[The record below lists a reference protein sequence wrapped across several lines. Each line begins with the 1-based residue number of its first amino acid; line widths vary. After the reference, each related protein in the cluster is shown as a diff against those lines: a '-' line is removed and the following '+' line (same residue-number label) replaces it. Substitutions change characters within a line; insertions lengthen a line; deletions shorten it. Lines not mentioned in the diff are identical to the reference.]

1 MEFLDETKV
10 LLVYISI
17 IVSIDREK
25 TDQSTF
31 DRGTAR
37 KSEVPVGKKKSFE
50 VMDKDTEGFLLA
62 ADGWLVYVRM
72 SSYSCCIIILN
83 HFVHIWIIW
92 PYYIPFSLS
101 VHLGSSNPVFSHPN
115 WLRNWLNQRIRTTR
129 YRKLATNQ
137 KAQNMYVKYTG
148 IRVSCVFLPRL
159 EVFNNRL
166 DIFHTLAGL
175 GWVSCLFEERVVF
188 LDVNWSNVSSVA

>member
-37 KSEVPVGKKKSFE
+37 KSEVGKKKSFE

-83 HFVHIWIIW
+83 HFVHI
-92 PYYIPFSLS
+92 
-101 VHLGSSNPVFSHPN
+101 
-115 WLRNWLNQRIRTTR
+115 
-129 YRKLATNQ
+129 
-137 KAQNMYVKYTG
+137 
-148 IRVSCVFLPRL
+148 
-159 EVFNNRL
+159 
-166 DIFHTLAGL
+166 
-175 GWVSCLFEERVVF
+175 
-188 LDVNWSNVSSVA
+188 

>member
-1 MEFLDETKV
+1 MKQKFYWSTY
-10 LLVYISI
+10 LLLYQLI
-17 IVSIDREK
+17 EKK

-83 HFVHIWIIW
+83 HFVHI
-92 PYYIPFSLS
+92 
-101 VHLGSSNPVFSHPN
+101 
-115 WLRNWLNQRIRTTR
+115 
-129 YRKLATNQ
+129 
-137 KAQNMYVKYTG
+137 
-148 IRVSCVFLPRL
+148 
-159 EVFNNRL
+159 
-166 DIFHTLAGL
+166 
-175 GWVSCLFEERVVF
+175 
-188 LDVNWSNVSSVA
+188 